1 MNRKIVRGFVWYS
14 YPFFFGLEDDE
25 GPADPGHPFATTTGA
40 VQAPTEVVYFRP
52 TEASDSGLFNVQ
64 HNNAYLIVTKTPH
77 HPIVHDG
84 WESEPAVLG
93 DTFKTGDGRL
103 KMGRI
108 VQHHQ
113 RHAGDLLECELKLE
127 ED

>member
-1 MNRKIVRGFVWYS
+1 MNRRLVRGFVWYT
-14 YPFFFGLEDDE
+14 YPSFLGVEDE
-25 GPADPGHPFATTTGA
+25 APADPGHPFARSTGA
-40 VQAPTEVVYFRP
+40 VQAPTEVLYFRP
-52 TEASDSGLFNVQ
+52 AIPADTGLFNVQ
-64 HNNAYLIVTKTPH
+64 HNNAYLIVTRTQH
-77 HPIVHDG
+77 HPIVHDS

-93 DTFKTGDGRL
+93 DTFKTGDGKL

-108 VQHHQ
+108 VQHHK